1 MIRAKRWTSRACISS
16 RARPAALQLVL
27 AVFCLAA
34 AAPLGAAEA
43 RVEMLGRMSFP
54 DQAAG
59 TEPKPLVITG
69 LSGVAWLGDTAWAA
83 AMDNSDRLVTFTLEL
98 SAKGAP
104 TAVTDVQT
112 VRLEAR
118 HDYEDLAVCPPELAR
133 RITRRFTAKGRTDP
147 GPCLL
152 LCEEDTPAIR
162 GAALADGRLVG
173 LMPIPDVL
181 KSRRPNRGLEALT
194 VEPDGSCIW
203 TANEEALTLDGPAPS
218 ATTGTVVRL
227 VAIPIPTAAGTAAT
241 GTAAGATADNN
252 SRQVAYRVDPP
263 HEFVEFLKGE
273 SFSGVVALVALG
285 KGRLLV
291 LERSAAR
298 GLPPLENRI
307 YYVDTVGAPDATGVE
322 RDLAA
327 RPELFVKKQLLWKD
341 ALGCNLEGLALGPAL
356 PGGARSLVAIA
367 DNGGIGTPTQLV
379 TFRLSG
385 AGL

>member
-1 MIRAKRWTSRACISS
+1 MRRPSDISD
-16 RARPAALQLVL
+16 RLITVRRAALQLVL

-34 AAPLGAAEA
+34 AAPLAAAEA
-43 RVEMLGRMSFP
+43 RVEMLGRLSFP

-59 TEPKPLVITG
+59 TTEKPLVITG

-133 RITRRFTAKGRTDP
+133 RITRRFTAKGRPDP

-181 KSRRPNRGLEALT
+181 KSRRPNRGLEAIS
-194 VEPDGSCIW
+194 VEPDGTCIW
-203 TANEEALTLDGPAPS
+203 TANEEALTLDGPGPS
-218 ATTGTVVRL
+218 TTTGTVVRL
-227 VAIPIPTAAGTAAT
+227 VAIPIPTADAAREKP
-241 GTAAGATADNN
+241 
-252 SRQVAYRVDPP
+252 SQQFAYPVDSP

-285 KGRLLV
+285 NGRLLV

-322 RDLAA
+322 RDLTA
-327 RPELFVKKQLLWKD
+327 RPELFVKKRLLWKD

-379 TFRLSG
+379 TFRLTG

>member
-1 MIRAKRWTSRACISS
+1 MRRPSDISD
-16 RARPAALQLVL
+16 RPITARRAALRFVTAAL
-27 AVFCLAA
+27 CLQS

-43 RVEMLGRMSFP
+43 RVEMLGRLSFP

-59 TEPKPLVITG
+59 TEAKPLVITG

-133 RITRRFTAKGRTDP
+133 RITRRFTTKGRPDP

-241 GTAAGATADNN
+241 GTAAGAVADNN
-252 SRQVAYRVDPP
+252 SRQVAYPVDPP

-285 KGRLLV
+285 NGRLLV

-307 YYVDTVGAPDATGVE
+307 FYVDTVGAPDATGVE

-327 RPELFVKKQLLWKD
+327 RPELFVKKRLLWKD

-379 TFRLSG
+379 TFRLTG

>member
-1 MIRAKRWTSRACISS
+1 
-16 RARPAALQLVL
+16 VL

-34 AAPLGAAEA
+34 AAPLAAAEA
-43 RVEMLGRMSFP
+43 RVEMLGRLSFP

-59 TEPKPLVITG
+59 TTEKPLVITG

-83 AMDNSDRLVTFTLEL
+83 AMDNSDRLVTFTLQL

-104 TAVTDVQT
+104 TDVANVQT
-112 VRLEAR
+112 TRLEAR

-218 ATTGTVVRL
+218 TTTGTVVRL
-227 VAIPIPTAAGTAAT
+227 VAIPIPTAGGTATAR
-241 GTAAGATADNN
+241 TAAGAVADNN
-252 SRQVAYRVDPP
+252 SRQVAYPVDPP

-327 RPELFVKKQLLWKD
+327 RPELFVKKRLLWKD

-379 TFRLSG
+379 TFRLTG

>member
-1 MIRAKRWTSRACISS
+1 MRRPSDISDRPITSR
-16 RARPAALQLVL
+16 RAALQFVIAALCL
-27 AVFCLAA
+27 QLAA
-34 AAPLGAAEA
+34 TLAAAEA
-43 RVEMLGRMSFP
+43 RVEMLGRLSFP

-59 TEPKPLVITG
+59 TNEKPLVITG
-69 LSGVAWLGDTAWAA
+69 LSGVVWLGDTAWAA
-83 AMDNSDRLVTFTLEL
+83 AMDNSDQLVTFTLQL

-104 TAVTDVQT
+104 TAVANVQT
-112 VRLEAR
+112 TRLEAR
-118 HDYEDLAVCPPELAR
+118 HDYEDLAVCPPGLAE
-133 RITRRFTAKGRTDP
+133 RITRRFTAKGRRDP

-173 LMPIPDVL
+173 MVPIPTVL
-181 KSRRPNRGLEALT
+181 QSRRANRGLEAIS
-194 VEPDGSCIW
+194 VEPDGTCIW
-203 TANEEALTLDGPAPS
+203 TANEEALTLDGPGPS
-218 ATTGTVVRL
+218 TTTGTVVRL
-227 VAIPIPTAAGTAAT
+227 VAIPIPTADAAREKT
-241 GTAAGATADNN
+241 
-252 SRQVAYRVDPP
+252 SQQFAYPVDSP

-273 SFSGVVALVALG
+273 AFSGVVALVALG
-285 KGRLLV
+285 NSRLLV

-307 YYVDTVGAPDATGVE
+307 YYVDTAGARDVTEVE

-327 RPELFVKKQLLWKD
+327 RPELFVKKRLLWKD

-356 PGGARSLVAIA
+356 PGGAHALVAIA

-379 TFRLSG
+379 TFRLTG

>member
-1 MIRAKRWTSRACISS
+1 MRRPSDISN
-16 RARPAALQLVL
+16 RPITARRAALQLVL

-34 AAPLGAAEA
+34 AAPLAAAEA

-59 TEPKPLVITG
+59 TEAKPLVITG

-133 RITRRFTAKGRTDP
+133 RITRRFTAKGRPDP

-241 GTAAGATADNN
+241 GTAAGAVADNN
-252 SRQVAYRVDPP
+252 RRQVADRVDPP

-285 KGRLLV
+285 NGRLLV

-307 YYVDTVGAPDATGVE
+307 YYVDTAGAPDATGVE
-322 RDLAA
+322 RDLTA
-327 RPELFVKKQLLWKD
+327 RPELFVKKRLLWKD

-379 TFRLSG
+379 TFRLTG